1 MNNKMVRS
9 PFVILLTLI
18 AIAIAGCGPTRN
30 PTADNRDCLVTM
42 GEETAAYLRERN
54 IPLKGADAE
63 LYGNKEQQV
72 YLLNSQEPVK
82 VSAEAAGKNPV
93 AIIQHKDARGKSNF
107 YLIEQ
112 EITAEKITFILSKD
126 SKVLESL
133 PVPLVLSRATVPH
146 PGGECKKYCDSIEA
160 NNDAQLQ
167 AVLAQANQ
175 TCTRMRICLPFCH
188 CVSGVPHIG
197 YAMYLVAPT
206 SWRCWKVLATEK
218 QLSIKWDLPD
228 SGPFLD
234 QAFDTALRKTA
245 SLYTD

>member
-9 PFVILLTLI
+9 HFVIVLTLT
-18 AIAIAGCGPTRN
+18 ALAGCGPTRN
-30 PTADNRDCLVTM
+30 PTADNRDCLSTM
-42 GEETAAYLRERN
+42 GEETAAYIRERK

-82 VSAEAAGKNPV
+82 VSADGAGKNPV
-93 AIIQHKDARGKSNF
+93 AIIQHKDARGKSSF

-133 PVPLVLSRATVPH
+133 PVPLVLSRAAVPD

-197 YAMYLVAPT
+197 YAMYLVPPT
-206 SWRCWKVLATEK
+206 SWKCWKVLATEK
-218 QLSIKWDLPD
+218 QLSLQWDLPD
-228 SGPFLD
+228 PGPFLD